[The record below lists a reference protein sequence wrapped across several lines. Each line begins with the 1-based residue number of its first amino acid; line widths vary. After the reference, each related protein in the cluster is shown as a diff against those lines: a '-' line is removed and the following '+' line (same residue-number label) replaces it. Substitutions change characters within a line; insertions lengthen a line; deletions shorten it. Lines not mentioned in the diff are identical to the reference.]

1 MSDADIEHEV
11 NMIWDKIDV
20 DRSGKIDYSEWMM
33 GTLNK
38 RDLLTDA
45 RLKKAF
51 NLFDID
57 GSG

>member
-38 RDLLTDA
+38 RDLLTDS